1 MIDAH
6 VQIATSRKNIR
17 IEIGELEHLTL
28 LLTTNAS
35 GECLTPYFL
44 FPAGISTVPTSTIEG
59 EDPLI
64 STKGDAYMDQELFKQ
79 FLSYFIDIAHA
90 RNPGRPNL
98 LILDGHN
105 SRLDE
110 NTLTSAAVQGIHILC
125 LPSHLTHLLQ
135 PNDANFNFLVKKC
148 LKDEIEQFLAT
159 QQTLSYGILS
169 HLVLK
174 AACHESIAES
184 IRSSYRKCGVYP
196 YDDGRLLQ
204 LLEEENPSKPL
215 SSEAIEVLEHVRSLE
230 KERKEAKERFTKVKE
245 SEVKLVGKK
254 RFFKSTYAQVLTTS
268 KIIAYVR
275 LDNIWKEVRMLKAES
290 LQKWVI
296 EQPEY
301 TEKDLLKENGK
312 KKTVKELHTMIFD
325 DLKKVHAVLE
335 AGIKSWIDKNLV
347 VLPSTA
353 QLREAANQ

>member
-1 MIDAH
+1 M
-6 VQIATSRKNIR
+6 
-17 IEIGELEHLTL
+17 
-28 LLTTNAS
+28 
-35 GECLTPYFL
+35 
-44 FPAGISTVPTSTIEG
+44 
-59 EDPLI
+59 
-64 STKGDAYMDQELFKQ
+64 
-79 FLSYFIDIAHA
+79 
-90 RNPGRPNL
+90 
-98 LILDGHN
+98 
-105 SRLDE
+105 
-110 NTLTSAAVQGIHILC
+110 
-125 LPSHLTHLLQ
+125 
-135 PNDANFNFLVKKC
+135 
-148 LKDEIEQFLAT
+148 
-159 QQTLSYGILS
+159 
-169 HLVLK
+169 LK
-174 AACHESIAES
+174 AVHHESIAES

-312 KKTVKELHTMIFD
+312 NKTVKELHTMIFD

-353 QLREAANQ
+353 QLREVANQ